1 MSARARLAPVQ
12 SIVLPYAWQPA
23 GGAPVVP
30 VPIAA
35 SAPAVAAA
43 EPAVPSEAQLASI
56 EREAFASG
64 FAQGER
70 AGAETAAVQAD
81 AMLRRLTH
89 TIEEVA
95 TLRTRIA
102 RDTEQ
107 QMVQLALTVARRI
120 LQREV
125 SVDRELVMAI
135 ARVALDR
142 VADAAKVTLRLN
154 AEDHAAIA
162 AAHHEG
168 WPGGHVTVIADA
180 RLPRGGCRLESDLGN
195 IDAGLDAQ
203 LHEMTQ
209 ALLQEAPVAVNV
221 DRR

>member
-1 MSARARLAPVQ
+1 MSARARRAPAQ
-12 SIVLPYAWQPA
+12 SVILPYAWQSA
-23 GGAPVVP
+23 GGVPVVP
-30 VPIAA
+30 TAITPGI
-35 SAPAVAAA
+35 PAVVAPH
-43 EPAVPSEAQLASI
+43 PAPPSEAQLAAI

-70 AGAETAAVQAD
+70 AGAQAAAVQAD
-81 AMLRRLTH
+81 AMLRRLAH

-107 QMVQLALTVARRI
+107 QMVQLALTVARRVI
-120 LQREV
+120 QREV

-154 AEDHAAIA
+154 AEDHAGIA

-168 WPGGHVTVIADA
+168 WPGAHVSLIADA
-180 RLPRGGCRLESDLGN
+180 RLPRGGCRLESELGN
-195 IDAGLDAQ
+195 IDAGIDAQ
-203 LHEMTQ
+203 LQEMTQ
-209 ALLQEAPVAVNV
+209 ALLQDAPVTVNA
-221 DRR
+221 DKR

>member
-12 SIVLPYAWQPA
+12 SIVLPYAWQSA
-23 GGAPVVP
+23 GGAPAVP
-30 VPIAA
+30 APIAA
-35 SAPAVAAA
+35 TVPAVMAA
-43 EPAVPSEAQLASI
+43 EPAVSSEAQLASI

-81 AMLRRLTH
+81 AMLRRLAH
-89 TIEEVA
+89 TIDEVA
-95 TLRTRIA
+95 TLRTRIV

-120 LQREV
+120 LEREV

-142 VADAAKVTLRLN
+142 VADAETVTLRLS

-203 LHEMTQ
+203 LQEMTQ
-209 ALLQEAPVAVNV
+209 ALLQEAPVKVNV